1 MQRISA
7 AIAKRL
13 LWWGAWAIIGVLV
26 LNAAV
31 GLWMQ
36 YQHLVFNDSTC
47 EPVGL
52 YQLRG
57 SPYPL
62 HHGELVEVE
71 IPGPAHHATVAEG
84 LKYHW
89 FPAGQ
94 PWIKEIAAVP
104 GQTVRLT
111 RSGVRVDGHTL
122 PNSRVD
128 RWTPGHHHRIV
139 HYPFGTYHLK
149 RGQVWLYAPGNY
161 AFDSSYYGPVPESH
175 ILQRVVPWWTIP
187 GSQFWL
193 QKRD

>member
-36 YQHLVFNDSTC
+36 YQHLMLNDSTC

-62 HHGELVEVE
+62 HHG
-71 IPGPAHHATVAEG
+71 H
-84 LKYHW
+84 
-89 FPAGQ
+89 
-94 PWIKEIAAVP
+94 
-104 GQTVRLT
+104 
-111 RSGVRVDGHTL
+111 S
-122 PNSRVD
+122 
-128 RWTPGHHHRIV
+128 
-139 HYPFGTYHLK
+139 
-149 RGQVWLYAPGNY
+149 AP
-161 AFDSSYYGPVPESH
+161 P
-175 ILQRVVPWWTIP
+175 
-187 GSQFWL
+187 
-193 QKRD
+193 

>member
-36 YQHLVFNDSTC
+36 YQHLVLNDSTC
-47 EPVGL
+47 EPIGIYKL
-52 YQLRG
+52 LG

-62 HHGELVEVE
+62 HDGELVEVE
-71 IPGPAHHATVAEG
+71 IPGPAHHAAVAEG

-104 GQTVRLT
+104 GQAVRLT
-111 RSGVRVDGHTL
+111 RSRARVDGHTL
-122 PNSRVD
+122 PNSGSIAGRPATITGSST
-128 RWTPGHHHRIV
+128 TPS
-139 HYPFGTYHLK
+139 
-149 RGQVWLYAPGNY
+149 AP
-161 AFDSSYYGPVPESH
+161 
-175 ILQRVVPWWTIP
+175 IT
-187 GSQFWL
+187 
-193 QKRD
+193 